1 MGIEIALT
9 VIGFG
14 VTAMAGA
21 VTYLAWKNGKIIKE
35 NTEKI
40 IRESRENTETILKAS
55 RENTEN
61 ILKALKESNES
72 ILNTLTAMRED
83 FKTLGEKT
91 ESILTAIKISGE
103 KTESIL
109 TAIKTLG
116 EKMDEGFRL
125 IALLILSETPE
136 EKRRIAEKIISK
148 S

>member
-1 MGIEIALT
+1 MGIELALT

-21 VTYLAWKNGKIIKE
+21 VTYLAWKNGKVTRE

-40 IRESRENTETILKAS
+40 IRELRENTETILKAS

-91 ESILTAIKISGE
+91 ESILI
-103 KTESIL
+103 
-109 TAIKTLG
+109 AIKTLG

-136 EKRRIAEKIISK
+136 EKKKIAEKIISK

>member
-1 MGIEIALT
+1 MGIELALT

-21 VTYLAWKNGKIIKE
+21 VTYLAWKNGKVIRE

-40 IRESRENTETILKAS
+40 IRESRENTETLLKAS

-61 ILKALKESNES
+61 ILKALKES
-72 ILNTLTAMRED
+72 
-83 FKTLGEKT
+83 T
-91 ESILTAIKISGE
+91 ESILTAMKE
-103 KTESIL
+103 DF
-109 TAIKTLG
+109 KTLG

-148 S
+148 T